1 MTSTMPC
8 NVPTRRYIAP
18 NATVVIVARRRGRT
32 SMPEL
37 RVGERQWSVAAGSN
51 LLDALNQKGVSVP
64 YSCRAGSCHAC
75 LVQCVQGTPS
85 DSRPDALSAEQRQ
98 QGWRLACQCSVVE
111 DLQVHAFDPQQD
123 GRPAEVAAVDW
134 LSTSVLRLRVIP
146 VRALRY
152 SAGQHLV
159 LWAGNVARP
168 YSLASLPEEDRFLE
182 FHLDCRQPGEFSDA
196 ARQLQLGAPI
206 RLGEL
211 RGGALH
217 YDPDWHARPLWLL
230 AAGTGLAPLWGVL
243 REALRQGHEGP
254 IRLVHLAHDDSEHYL
269 APMLNEL
276 AAQFPNLSV
285 DYVTG
290 AELPDFLAKLRLVSR
305 QTLALLCGAPASVE
319 ALAKR
324 LYLSGL
330 PRNQLLA
337 DVFVPH
343 A

>member
-1 MTSTMPC
+1 M
-8 NVPTRRYIAP
+8 
-18 NATVVIVARRRGRT
+18 
-32 SMPEL
+32 
-37 RVGERQWSVAAGSN
+37 
-51 LLDALNQKGVSVP
+51 P

-196 ARQLQLGAPI
+196 ARQLQIGDTL

-217 YDPDWHARPLWLL
+217 YDPDWHTRPLWLL
-230 AAGTGLAPLWGVL
+230 AAGTGLGPLFGVL
-243 REALRQGHEGP
+243 REALRQDHLGA
-254 IRLVHLAHDDSEHYL
+254 IRVIHLAHDANEHYL
-269 APMLNEL
+269 AKPLQAMAVGRENLTVEL
-276 AAQFPNLSV
+276 WTP
-285 DYVTG
+285 
-290 AELPDFLAKLRLVSR
+290 AELPQALAQLRLVSR
-305 QTLALLCGAPASVE
+305 QTLALLCGAPDSVD
-319 ALAKR
+319 AFARR
-324 LYLSGL
+324 LYLAGL

-337 DVFVPH
+337 DVFLPRG
-343 A
+343 